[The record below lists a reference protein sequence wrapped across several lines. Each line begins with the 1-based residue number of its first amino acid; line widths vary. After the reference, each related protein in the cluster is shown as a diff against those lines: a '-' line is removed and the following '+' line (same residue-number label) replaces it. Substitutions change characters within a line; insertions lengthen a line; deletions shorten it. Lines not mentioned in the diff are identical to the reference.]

1 MVQTHLSSLRP
12 PFPSMAY
19 GWKEKVSI
27 RPAGAPQKHSSVTY
41 MDLSRCATEV
51 RVVVECLPEVVNTP
65 LAGLG
70 PGIEQADD
78 IRVQVAPD
86 RVEEPAVRVDLLGVL
101 LLQAE
106 DHLHRDEVVRITR
119 MRLDQRR
126 LRRHRQ
132 RRGVLEDV
140 SWTTAATALSVC
152 LHTLWQLEEDS
163 PTVSL
168 PSTDFCMMPSW

>member
-1 MVQTHLSSLRP
+1 M
-12 PFPSMAY
+12 
-19 GWKEKVSI
+19 
-27 RPAGAPQKHSSVTY
+27 TY
-41 MDLSRCATEV
+41 VNFSRCATEV
-51 RVVVECLPEVVNTP
+51 WVVVKCLPEVVNTA

-70 PGIEQADD
+70 TGIEQADD
-78 IRVQVAPD
+78 VRVQVATD

-106 DHLHRDEVVRITR
+106 DHLHRDEVVRISGV
-119 MRLDQRR
+119 RLDQRR

-140 SWTTAATALSVC
+140 SWTTATIALSIC
-152 LHTLWQLEEDS
+152 LHTLSQLEEDT

>member
-1 MVQTHLSSLRP
+1 MTH
-12 PFPSMAY
+12 
-19 GWKEKVSI
+19 V
-27 RPAGAPQKHSSVTY
+27 
-41 MDLSRCATEV
+41 DLSRCSTEV
-51 RVVVECLPEVVNTP
+51 RVVVECLPEVVDTP

-70 PGIEQADD
+70 TSIEQAHD

-126 LRRHRQ
+126 FRRYRQ

-140 SWTTAATALSVC
+140 SWKAAATALSMC
-152 LHTLWQLEEDS
+152 L
-163 PTVSL
+163 
-168 PSTDFCMMPSW
+168 